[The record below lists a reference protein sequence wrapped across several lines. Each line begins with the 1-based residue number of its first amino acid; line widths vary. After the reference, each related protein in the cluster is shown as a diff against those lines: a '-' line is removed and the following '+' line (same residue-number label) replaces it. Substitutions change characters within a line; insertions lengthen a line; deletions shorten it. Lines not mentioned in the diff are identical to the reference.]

1 MEKGVPLPMKEILD
15 KITEDTKSGATGIY
29 IKVLNHIVLGFLKG
43 PDLPDQL
50 RERAGDM
57 VSLHYLANSL
67 EQEPLF
73 LQKEVAKEL
82 QKQIRTE
89 SSASGIQL
97 YKALA
102 NSNNHILCHSN
113 SGSVLRALEHRKNRI
128 ELIYQTRSKPGEEGV
143 ESARLLKN
151 SGFNVKLIA
160 DSRIATALNDNAVPV
175 FGADC
180 VSESYFVNKVG
191 TAKIVDA
198 ALEAKITPIVV
209 AGTEKLAL
217 EEVYG
222 DGPHSEL
229 FERIPI
235 QKLKVIVG
243 GSTYRMPRDRKR
255 LWKSMEEADVT

>member
-1 MEKGVPLPMKEILD
+1 MKEILD

-29 IKVLNHIVLGFLKG
+29 IKVLNHIVLGYLKG
-43 PDLPDQL
+43 ADLPDQL

-73 LQKEVAKEL
+73 KQIEVAKEL

-89 SSASGIQL
+89 SAEAGMQL

-102 NSNNHILCHSN
+102 NSGNRILCHSN

-128 ELIYQTRSKPGEEGV
+128 DLVYQTRSRPGEEGV
-143 ESARLLKN
+143 EAAALLKN
-151 SGFNVKLIA
+151 SGFKVKLIA
-160 DSRIATALNDNAVPV
+160 DSRAGTAIKEKAVPV
-175 FGADC
+175 LGADC
-180 VSESYFVNKVG
+180 VSETFFVNKVG
-191 TAKIVDA
+191 TAEIVEA

-217 EEVYG
+217 EDVYG
-222 DGPHSEL
+222 DGPRNEF
-229 FERIPI
+229 FERIPL
-235 QKLKVIVG
+235 QKLKVIIG